1 MDQLV
6 MNAKCGTRNNPII
19 GQFLKPFLEIHFQII
34 LLIGRRMGVSLYKYS
49 RDECLSTVVG
59 RGC

>member
-1 MDQLV
+1 MDKLV
-6 MNAKCGTRNNPII
+6 KNAKCGTRNNPII